1 MGDSLFFATVTRA
14 VEFHIDWTLKGCPGG
29 DTLRLDILCGGR
41 CLVGSHAKLG
51 QEVIVDLASELDT
64 GNSGDNHTAPY
75 YIAYPHLY
83 SESLNTAEI
92 S

>member
-29 DTLRLDILCGGR
+29 DTLRLDILCD
-41 CLVGSHAKLG
+41 LVWSVLTPNL
-51 QEVIVDLASELDT
+51 DRRSASELDS

-75 YIAYPHLY
+75 YIAYPHLAQ
-83 SESLNTAEI
+83 SH
-92 S
+92 